1 MAETVQQADVVRVTD
16 LTPHVREIVLL
27 PVDQKIRYQPGQWV
41 SIKVPHNQKPPLN
54 RAYSMS
60 APEQPSGDLPLV
72 FDRVPGGIGSEY
84 LYSLQ
89 AGDRVSLSG
98 PHGKFLLPAHDQKE
112 LLLIGRYTGIV
123 PIRCMIQAL
132 VSIQDTGALTV
143 VQAAPAEDELLYQ
156 NEFAELA
163 ASRTNFHYIPVVSD
177 LSTETNRVIEVLSRL
192 INDRRDIAPMI
203 CGIKQFARPLRGW
216 LIELGFDRRDVKI
229 ETYD

>member
-1 MAETVQQADVVRVTD
+1 MAEAVQQADVVRITD

-27 PVDQKIRYQPGQWV
+27 PSDQKIGYQPGQWV
-41 SIKVPHNQKPPLN
+41 SIKVPHNRQVLLN
-54 RAYSMS
+54 RAYSMA
-60 APEQPSGDLPLV
+60 APEQVSGHIPLV

-89 AGDRVSLSG
+89 AHDRVSLSG

-123 PIRCMIQAL
+123 PIRCMIQSL
-132 VSIQDTGALTV
+132 VSRQDPGTLTV
-143 VQAAPAEDELLYQ
+143 IQAAPAEDELLYQ
-156 NEFAELA
+156 SEFIELA
-163 ASRTNFHYIPVVSD
+163 ASRTNLHYISVVSD
-177 LSTETNRVIEVLSRL
+177 PPAETDRVIEVLSRL
-192 INDRRDIAPMI
+192 IKDRRDIAPMI
-203 CGIKQFARPLRGW
+203 CGIKQFAQPLRGW